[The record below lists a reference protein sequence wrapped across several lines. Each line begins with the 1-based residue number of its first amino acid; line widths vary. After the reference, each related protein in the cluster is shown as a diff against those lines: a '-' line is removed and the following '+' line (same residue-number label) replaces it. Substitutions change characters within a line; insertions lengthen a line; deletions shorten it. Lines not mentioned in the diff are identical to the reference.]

1 MGGTRVPSALFP
13 ARLTGIRKTESM
25 PGFNDTFD
33 KRREAAAK
41 AKEELLARF
50 RAAAPKPDDPEV
62 QRRLAEQKA
71 VAEAR
76 EARAAQRRA
85 EKQAALEAARRAAEE
100 EERRKKAE
108 EAERRKQMLR
118 DIANL
123 RKGGRKK

>member
-1 MGGTRVPSALFP
+1 
-13 ARLTGIRKTESM
+13 M

-41 AKEELLARF
+41 AREELLARF
-50 RAAAPKPDDPEV
+50 KAAAPNPEDPEF
-62 QRRLAEQKA
+62 QRRMAEQKA

-76 EARAAQRRA
+76 EARAAIRRA